1 MVKNEEI
8 SVKKVNVVKKV
19 DVAATIRQIPHGET
33 VRFSRQQLGSEGT
46 VRSAVWRTNA
56 KLPYPE
62 FSIALIDFGTYYDI
76 TRK

>member
-1 MVKNEEI
+1 MVTTKENN
-8 SVKKVNVVKKV
+8 VKKVNVIKKV

-33 VRFSRQQLGSEGT
+33 VRFARQELGSEGT

-56 KLPYPE
+56 RCDAPE
-62 FSIALIDFGTYYDI
+62 FSMELIENGLFYDI